1 MREEDGGDPAPS
13 TPFVVALIENRAKEV
28 GVAALDTHASKLYI
42 QQHVETTR
50 TFANTL

>member
-1 MREEDGGDPAPS
+1 MREDGGDP
-13 TPFVVALIENRAKEV
+13 TPTPWVVSLIENRAKEV